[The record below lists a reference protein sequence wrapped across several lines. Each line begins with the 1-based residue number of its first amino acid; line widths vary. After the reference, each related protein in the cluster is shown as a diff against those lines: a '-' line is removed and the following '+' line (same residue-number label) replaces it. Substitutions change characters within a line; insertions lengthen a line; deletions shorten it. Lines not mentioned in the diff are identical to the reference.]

1 MKKENTNEIQEEKK
15 KTKTGNKIKEKIK
28 KVTKKTN
35 KTDNDEIMTNVNFN
49 LLEVIIIV
57 LITGVIVS
65 IISGLIVYNNYS
77 KFKTSSDVNETIAP
91 QDLDE
96 FIENYNLIINNYV
109 ENVDKKELLDA
120 AISGMYDSLG
130 DAYSTYMDPSET
142 DTLSDQLEGEYEGVG
157 VEIVTFVDSDN
168 KNWTL
173 VNDVFKDSPADKAGI
188 KKGDLIVKLDGV
200 DLSDKDSSYIANYI
214 KKGNKTSF
222 TLVISRDDKEQEI
235 KIERSHVVIDSVSSE
250 LYDNVGYVKIDTF
263 AQNTDTLVKKELDS
277 FGDKVDRLVIDLR
290 DNTGGLLLQAQTL
303 SDLFVEKGKNIY
315 QIKDKNGVV
324 SAHKAERGIYKKY
337 KKIVVLVNE
346 NSASASEIFTLALK
360 ESAGATVVGN
370 KTYGKG
376 TVQETKKLESGAMV
390 KYTTS
395 YWLSPNGNSIN
406 NVGIEPD
413 VKVEDSDKQ
422 IEEALKA
429 VKK

>member
-28 KVTKKTN
+28 KVSKKTK

-77 KFKTSSDVNETIAP
+77 KFKTASDANDTIAP

-120 AISGMYDSLG
+120 AISGMYGSLG

-303 SDLFVEKGKNIY
+303 SDLFVDKGKNIY
-315 QIKDKNGVV
+315 QIKDKNGEISV
-324 SAHKAERGIYKKY
+324 HKAERGIYKKY